1 MPLLL
6 TDPRTILNDFLF
18 RLLSFCSP
26 PFPSILSGS
35 NGGWRSRRVV
45 EGGGRGGIGRGGGR
59 IGESASASVISF
71 IRFYRIIR
79 PS

>member
-45 EGGGRGGIGRGGGR
+45 EGGGRGGIGRGGGEDR
-59 IGESASASVISF
+59 RVGLGFGHILHQIL
-71 IRFYRIIR
+71 
-79 PS
+79 